1 MKVTVDVLNE
11 RISQLEKELIK
22 FRCIAQDLYLY
33 REGTSHYVKA
43 EQELREYLEDDTE

>member
-1 MKVTVDVLNE
+1 MKVTVDALNE

-33 REGTSHYVKA
+33 REGTRHYVKA
-43 EQELREYLEDDTE
+43 EQELKEYLEDDTE